1 MANFTVQKLRQ
12 IKSEHRN
19 KLPGNE
25 YNLPN
30 NLLKVIKVSLNIDEF
45 SIQRIHNLLKIFNML
60 KGKETIDLWNSFTY
74 ALKALKISSP
84 PSGNEEVLLE
94 VVYKDIL
101 ELREKNEL
109 LFQEL
114 LLIFLAKLP
123 QELADNYVMKIKPYI
138 EEVVKKDFENVL
150 MARLYVLLKKPE
162 LETVE

>member
-1 MANFTVQKLRQ
+1 
-12 IKSEHRN
+12 
-19 KLPGNE
+19 
-25 YNLPN
+25 
-30 NLLKVIKVSLNIDEF
+30 
-45 SIQRIHNLLKIFNML
+45 ML
-60 KGKETIDLWNSFTY
+60 KGKETIDLWNSYFTY

-94 VVYKDIL
+94 VVYKGIL